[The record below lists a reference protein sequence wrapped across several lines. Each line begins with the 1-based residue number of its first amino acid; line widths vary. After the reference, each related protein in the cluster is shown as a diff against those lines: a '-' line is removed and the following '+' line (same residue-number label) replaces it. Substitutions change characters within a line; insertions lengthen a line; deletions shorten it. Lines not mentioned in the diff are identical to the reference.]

1 MEDGRDAA
9 PMLPCCGAANVEA
22 AMKLLAIIALGTVLA
37 ATVAQRLS
45 DQIVGGLANAET
57 IQAASG
63 KPARTSPPQAIALSR
78 APASEGIECR
88 SIIWTGSSPRA

>member
-1 MEDGRDAA
+1 
-9 PMLPCCGAANVEA
+9 MLPCCGAANVEA

-57 IQAASG
+57 IQAAKRQACQDVAAAGDRVVEGSG
-63 KPARTSPPQAIALSR
+63 VR
-78 APASEGIECR
+78 GD
-88 SIIWTGSSPRA
+88 